1 MKISIKGFNNTQ
13 KRPKNVEAHKTQDQR
28 VMTYNPKLKH
38 STKSK
43 ISMNSKLSKKINIDS
58 KTLKDKSPSLT
69 RPSINI
75 NFKSIIKDIS
85 KEIPKSL
92 LCNIC
97 KNLVKSG
104 TKCYQCKALF
114 CKECLFS
121 VLKKDKK
128 CPKCFKIISK
138 ELLKPVPLEHEFKNT
153 FIKCKYFGCKE
164 SIDLLNY
171 ENHLKNCAFK
181 DIKNDTEI
189 DNLVHF
195 GTLPLNEDPYSNS
208 VLMDYSVSKAE
219 KDILLDE
226 KVSYVEDN
234 DFIESK
240 YEEIIEGK
248 NEENP
253 LFKNILDNMN
263 EFGDDLI
270 NMESQKKEANAQI
283 KELQCKIK
291 LFNMN

>member
-1 MKISIKGFNNTQ
+1 M
-13 KRPKNVEAHKTQDQR
+13 
-28 VMTYNPKLKH
+28 
-38 STKSK
+38 
-43 ISMNSKLSKKINIDS
+43 
-58 KTLKDKSPSLT
+58 
-69 RPSINI
+69 
-75 NFKSIIKDIS
+75 
-85 KEIPKSL
+85 
-92 LCNIC
+92 
-97 KNLVKSG
+97 
-104 TKCYQCKALF
+104 
-114 CKECLFS
+114 
-121 VLKKDKK
+121 
-128 CPKCFKIISK
+128 
-138 ELLKPVPLEHEFKNT
+138 
-153 FIKCKYFGCKE
+153 
-164 SIDLLNY
+164 
-171 ENHLKNCAFK
+171 
-181 DIKNDTEI
+181 
-189 DNLVHF
+189 HF

-253 LFKNILDNMN
+253 LFKNILDNIN